1 MKKYIRNIFA
11 ALSLTVIATGCGDF
25 GDTNVDPEHLNE
37 SNVDYTM
44 VFTNAQHQALGSDW
58 DVWRNGLIYLSQ
70 WNQHIAAGG
79 WWWSYGTNAYSN
91 GYAASYWA
99 SVLAGGSRNSI
110 RDLQTVISLW
120 QDDEDNQDNYN
131 IARIM
136 RAYIFQRLTDL
147 HGDIPYSQAGQP
159 ADYPYPV
166 YDEQEDI
173 YYDLLNELDEA
184 QSAISGGGTASMGDQ
199 ELFYSGDLTKFRKFA
214 NSLMLRVAMRL
225 TKVDPSTAKT
235 YAAKAYA
242 NGVIE
247 DTEDNCYLMHSGGSF
262 SNDSSEP
269 YAKIYVYSD
278 PGVAYINEVFMDVL
292 QDTNDPRI
300 PLFCCIYPTD
310 YETAGEDPAVAE
322 NAAPDLQRGLPG
334 FFSMSSTSNYSILK
348 SQYGEDGGGTLFT
361 SDMLDSKND
370 TYYKKTFSQPQRSTF
385 GDGTGP
391 TFVCTAAQTNLLLA
405 EAAYRG
411 YISGDAETFYN
422 KGVTSAMEQFSV
434 YPSTNASALYS
445 TYITSSAI
453 SQYLEDNPYD
463 SANAL
468 EQINTQYWITCF
480 FDEYETYANIRRSG
494 YPELEFRGPLT
505 PNWTSMNQY
514 EGFVRRFPY
523 PDDELQINYDN
534 YKEALSRLGVSSE
547 SDFNDT
553 RVWWDVE
560 E

>member
-361 SDMLDSKND
+361 SDMLDSSND